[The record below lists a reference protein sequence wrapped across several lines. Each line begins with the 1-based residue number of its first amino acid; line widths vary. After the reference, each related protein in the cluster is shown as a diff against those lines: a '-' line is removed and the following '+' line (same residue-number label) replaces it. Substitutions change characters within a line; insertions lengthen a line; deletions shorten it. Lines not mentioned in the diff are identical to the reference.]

1 MDINNAIKIILRDIE
16 EARAILDEVAGTS
29 HITEIGLAKARLH
42 SAAEMLA
49 LVPLLSDKTATVEK
63 KESVASAAPR
73 ENKKQET
80 FLTQK
85 KEVKPEPS
93 LLTEKVS
100 KEEPVADV
108 QEQPAQ
114 DKEETRQLNEA
125 AAPVKET
132 SSEINEKSKETVHS
146 SQLIFADRFDK
157 DNVLGE
163 QLSVQ
168 PDNDLLKTLSAKPVE
183 DITTAIGINDRFFF
197 TRELFGG
204 KQEEYY
210 RTISRLNKAT
220 GIEEAIEILDT
231 SVVGNPDVLA
241 YTAFTDLLKRKFP
254 VK

>member
-16 EARAILDEVAGTS
+16 EARTILDEVGNTS

-49 LVPLLSDKTATVEK
+49 LVPLLSDKTAAVE
-63 KESVASAAPR
+63 
-73 ENKKQET
+73 
-80 FLTQK
+80 K

-93 LLTEKVS
+93 FLIEEVS
-100 KEEPVADV
+100 KEKPVASV
-108 QEQPAQ
+108 PEQPAQ
-114 DKEETRQLNEA
+114 DKEEPRHLNEA
-125 AAPVKET
+125 PIRVKEA
-132 SSEINEKSKETVHS
+132 SSEINEKVKETGQS

-163 QLSVQ
+163 RLSSQ
-168 PDNDLLKTLSAKPVE
+168 PDNDLLKTLSATPVE

-220 GIEEAIEILDT
+220 GIKEAIEILDT